1 MMGDNIRLIWRCFH
15 SPSIISDDAADSLF
29 NIILQPVIQALRY
42 LETDNHS
49 RSMGI
54 GFNSCAKVKRL
65 KTTSNFGSGSRI
77 ASIFWIYTATADGL

>member
-1 MMGDNIRLIWRCFH
+1 MGDNIRLIWRCFH

-54 GFNSCAKVKRL
+54 GVTSFVISESAKRVIPLSVGGIMGNS
-65 KTTSNFGSGSRI
+65 S
-77 ASIFWIYTATADGL
+77 WINWDS